1 MFEVEAKVHITK
13 AQRRLILEKLEKT
26 AKFKGKSFNKDA
38 YYGRDPGFS
47 LRIREKDGSTNL
59 CIKQKKVERGIE
71 TNKEIEIP
79 ISSKLKFEKVLE
91 DFGFKKYDD
100 GKTKKSILFT
110 KGSLLIEVNE
120 ITSLGYFLEIEKQ
133 VESKKEVPKAKKEL
147 EAIFKTFGFSSK
159 QFEKRYYLDMLS
171 KLNV

>member
-26 AKFKGKSFNKDA
+26 AKFKGKSIKKDA
-38 YYGRDPGFS
+38 YYGRHPSFF
-47 LRIREKDGSTNL
+47 LRIREKNGFPIL
-59 CIKQKKVERGIE
+59 GIKEKKIE
-71 TNKEIEIP
+71 QGMEVNKEIDIP
-79 ISSKLKFEKVLE
+79 LKSKVKFEKLLE
-91 DFGFKKYDD
+91 EFGFKKYSD
-100 GKTKKSILFT
+100 KVKKSIVFL
-110 KGSLLIEVNE
+110 KGNFQIEVNE
-120 ITSLGYFLEIEKQ
+120 IPPLGYFLEIENQ
-133 VESKKEVPKAKKEL
+133 VKSLKEVKKAKKEL